1 MEHLMHCAGRWR
13 LEDCTCGSLLRMKL
27 EHLENEC
34 AEVRTAILD
43 GKQDTL
49 EASSGTSALNAG
61 LCRAAFALYRPPFR
75 FEHGYI
81 WDAGNNMVADQDDA
95 CSDAVS
101 SEIARVRGWGRICSM
116 PEPMALQDKVGELI
130 AAALTEYWT
139 RHNV

>member
-1 MEHLMHCAGRWR
+1 MENKP
-13 LEDCTCGSLLRMKL
+13 S
-27 EHLENEC
+27 NN
-34 AEVRTAILD
+34 
-43 GKQDTL
+43 
-49 EASSGTSALNAG
+49 EASSGTSALDDG

-101 SEIARVRGWGRICSM
+101 NEIARVRGWGRICSM
-116 PEPMALQDKVGELI
+116 PEPMALQDKAGELI

-139 RHNV
+139 RHNVEFSGTPAALSPEAPLERRVGGAVPREPTFERKERDSD